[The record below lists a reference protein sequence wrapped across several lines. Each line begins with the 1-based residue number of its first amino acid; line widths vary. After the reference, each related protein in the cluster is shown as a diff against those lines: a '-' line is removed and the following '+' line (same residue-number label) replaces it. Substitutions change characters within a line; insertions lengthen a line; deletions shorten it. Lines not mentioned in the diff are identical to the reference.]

1 MFSALIVAIEII
13 GTIESTLEAVA
24 EGKHPLDC
32 GARFLR
38 HSVGVNWLIQARHGF
53 QAWSTPLADSCASR
67 QKNILGWV
75 VWETYEETMRR

>member
-38 HSVGVNWLIQARHGF
+38 H
-53 QAWSTPLADSCASR
+53 
-67 QKNILGWV
+67 
-75 VWETYEETMRR
+75 